1 MTRSRQTAD
10 WGSRAG
16 LAKIVPSSVAVGSGT
31 GSASTTGTVTFSG
44 ASSVSL
50 NDVFSTTY
58 QNYRIL
64 ITGTGTANQ
73 DFGMRLR
80 VSNSDD
86 STASS
91 YVYQYING
99 NSTTVAGLRNTT
111 NLWYVG
117 IIGSTLKS
125 QLELTL
131 AYPFEVSPT
140 NFYCSSASGE
150 SSAFLRLSGG
160 THNQSTSYTGFS
172 LIASS
177 GTISGEVSV
186 YGYTK

>member
-31 GSASTTGTVTFSG
+31 GSANSFGTVSFSG

-58 QNYRIL
+58 QNYRII
-64 ITGTGTANQ
+64 ITGIGTVNQ

-80 VSNSDD
+80 VNNSDD

-99 NSTTVAGLRNTT
+99 TSTTVSALRNTT

-131 AYPFEVSPT
+131 AYPFEASPT

-150 SSAFLRLSGG
+150 SSAFIRLSGG
-160 THNQSTSYTGFS
+160 THNQSTSYTGFT
-172 LIASS
+172 IFPAS
-177 GTISGEVSV
+177 GTMTGEVSV